1 MGKAGGTVKGRRA
14 RPRKW
19 AQQVV
24 AGRAGMRRDDESVTH
39 GVAPRMLILPPQTL
53 PPLFTWM
60 SHIPSRHISY
70 RSVLSIFSL
79 SSRLDQPF
87 DNLFDLLSRGEESRG
102 RREHV
107 DRYGS
112 RDIRVDGSDFRGT
125 TFRRNERN
133 NTSASYS
140 ARNESVP
147 SKNFI
152 HSIPFPA
159 FSFFKPK
166 FRSLRSDDS
175 RIPRG
180 RPHSQ
185 DRSLPR
191 IENLYPPPSRSMFY
205 LPLPRSRSKIYFR
218 RVFEGRGSCNF
229 AEGAEEFLLRTE
241 KPIPDSWPLH

>member
-1 MGKAGGTVKGRRA
+1 MKGGRA

-70 RSVLSIFSL
+70 HSVLSILSL
-79 SSRLDQPF
+79 DSTNPSITYSISSREGK
-87 DNLFDLLSRGEESRG
+87 NRSG

-133 NTSASYS
+133 NTNNTHRVLHVTSRFRVKIS
-140 ARNESVP
+140 
-147 SKNFI
+147 FI
-152 HSIPFPA
+152 RFLSC
-159 FSFFKPK
+159 FF
-166 FRSLRSDDS
+166 F
-175 RIPRG
+175 
-180 RPHSQ
+180 
-185 DRSLPR
+185 
-191 IENLYPPPSRSMFY
+191 F
-205 LPLPRSRSKIYFR
+205 
-218 RVFEGRGSCNF
+218 
-229 AEGAEEFLLRTE
+229 
-241 KPIPDSWPLH
+241 

>member
-1 MGKAGGTVKGRRA
+1 MKGGRA

-70 RSVLSIFSL
+70 HSVLSIFS
-79 SSRLDQPF
+79 LDQPF

-107 DRYGS
+107 DRYRS

-133 NTSASYS
+133 NTSASCS

-152 HSIPFPA
+152 HSIPFPV
-159 FSFFKPK
+159 FSSFKPK

-175 RIPRG
+175 R
-180 RPHSQ
+180 
-185 DRSLPR
+185 
-191 IENLYPPPSRSMFY
+191 
-205 LPLPRSRSKIYFR
+205 
-218 RVFEGRGSCNF
+218 
-229 AEGAEEFLLRTE
+229 
-241 KPIPDSWPLH
+241 

>member
-1 MGKAGGTVKGRRA
+1 MKGGRA

-70 RSVLSIFSL
+70 HSVLSILSL
-79 SSRLDQPF
+79 DSTNPSITYSISSREGK
-87 DNLFDLLSRGEESRG
+87 NRSG

-107 DRYGS
+107 DRYRS

-133 NTSASYS
+133 NTNNTHRVLHVTSRFRVKISFIRFLFLFFLLLNPSSGLSDPMIHGNSNSSRPAS
-140 ARNESVP
+140 
-147 SKNFI
+147 FTG
-152 HSIPFPA
+152 SISSENREPISSS
-159 FSFFKPK
+159 FSFHV
-166 FRSLRSDDS
+166 LLTE
-175 RIPRG
+175 IQI
-180 RPHSQ
+180 Q
-185 DRSLPR
+185 DLFQTS
-191 IENLYPPPSRSMFY
+191 
-205 LPLPRSRSKIYFR
+205 
-218 RVFEGRGSCNF
+218 V
-229 AEGAEEFLLRTE
+229 
-241 KPIPDSWPLH
+241 

>member
-1 MGKAGGTVKGRRA
+1 MKGGRA

-70 RSVLSIFSL
+70 HSVLSIFSL
-79 SSRLDQPF
+79 DSTNPSITYSIS
-87 DNLFDLLSRGEESRG
+87 SRGEKNRSG

-107 DRYGS
+107 DRYRS

-133 NTSASYS
+133 NTNNTHRVLHVTSRFRVKIS
-140 ARNESVP
+140 
-147 SKNFI
+147 FI
-152 HSIPFPA
+152 RFL
-159 FSFFKPK
+159 FLF
-166 FRSLRSDDS
+166 
-175 RIPRG
+175 
-180 RPHSQ
+180 
-185 DRSLPR
+185 
-191 IENLYPPPSRSMFY
+191 
-205 LPLPRSRSKIYFR
+205 
-218 RVFEGRGSCNF
+218 
-229 AEGAEEFLLRTE
+229 FLLLNPSSGLSDPMIHGNSNSSRPASFTGSISSENREPISSSFHVLLTE
-241 KPIPDSWPLH
+241 IQIQDLFQTSVRGKGEL

>member
-1 MGKAGGTVKGRRA
+1 MKGGRA

-60 SHIPSRHISY
+60 SHIPSPHISY
-70 RSVLSIFSL
+70 HSVLSILSL

-133 NTSASYS
+133 NTNNTHRVLHVTSRFRVKISFIRFLFLFFLLLNPSSGLSDPMIHGNSNSSRPAS
-140 ARNESVP
+140 
-147 SKNFI
+147 FTG
-152 HSIPFPA
+152 SISSENREPISSS
-159 FSFFKPK
+159 FSFYVLLTEIQIQDLFQT
-166 FRSLRSDDS
+166 SV
-175 RIPRG
+175 RG
-180 RPHSQ
+180 KGE
-185 DRSLPR
+185 L
-191 IENLYPPPSRSMFY
+191 
-205 LPLPRSRSKIYFR
+205 
-218 RVFEGRGSCNF
+218 
-229 AEGAEEFLLRTE
+229 
-241 KPIPDSWPLH
+241 

>member
-1 MGKAGGTVKGRRA
+1 MDFRNKGTWKTGKAEGTVKGGRA

-70 RSVLSIFSL
+70 HSVLSILSL
-79 SSRLDQPF
+79 DSTNPSITYSIS
-87 DNLFDLLSRGEESRG
+87 SRGEKNRSG

-133 NTSASYS
+133 NTSASCS

-152 HSIPFPA
+152 HSIPFPV
-159 FSFFKPK
+159 FSSFKPK

-175 RIPRG
+175 R
-180 RPHSQ
+180 
-185 DRSLPR
+185 
-191 IENLYPPPSRSMFY
+191 
-205 LPLPRSRSKIYFR
+205 
-218 RVFEGRGSCNF
+218 
-229 AEGAEEFLLRTE
+229 
-241 KPIPDSWPLH
+241 